1 MNGWTKSGF
10 SLVEV
15 LVSIVVLG
23 VGVLGAAGMQLTA
36 MRTAQQ
42 SAFHTFA
49 HQLAAEMAG
58 AVRAGH
64 GRLLQTSGTDP
75 YIGFDYQAAVDGELQ
90 KPAKLCYSNECNLQ
104 ELAEFEMYEWKMR
117 VKAALPGGRVV
128 VCRDANPWS
137 GVLKALNW
145 NCNGGMGGKAPI
157 VIKLGWQAK
166 NPDGSLRR
174 DANGISAPSVALAV
188 AY

>member
-1 MNGWTKSGF
+1 MNRRTKSGF

-42 SAFHTFA
+42 SAFHTFS
-49 HQLAAEMAG
+49 HQLAVEMAG
-58 AVRAGH
+58 AVQAGH
-64 GRLLQTSGTDP
+64 GRLLQALGADP
-75 YIGFDYQAAVDGELQ
+75 YIGLDYQAAVDGEPQ
-90 KPAKLCYSNECNLQ
+90 KPAKLCYGDECNPQ
-104 ELAEFEMYEWKMR
+104 ELAEFEIYEWKTR
-117 VKAALPGGRVV
+117 VKAALPAGRVM
-128 VCRDANPWS
+128 VCRDSSPWS
-137 GVLKALNW
+137 GIVNALTW
-145 NCNGGMGGKAPI
+145 NCNGGVGGNAPI

-166 NPDGSLRR
+166 NPDGSLQR
-174 DANGISAPSVALAV
+174 DAGGISAPSVALAI